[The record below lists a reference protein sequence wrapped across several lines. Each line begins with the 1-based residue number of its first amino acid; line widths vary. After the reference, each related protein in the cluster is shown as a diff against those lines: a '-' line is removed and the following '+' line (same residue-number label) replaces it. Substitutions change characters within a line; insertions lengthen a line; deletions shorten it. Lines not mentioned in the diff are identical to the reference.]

1 MSRQINATVFIEGLG
16 LIGPGFTGWPESKAL
31 LNSGT
36 NFDLVPVKVP
46 VPDCLPAAE
55 RRRVGNQ
62 VKLALAVGREAV
74 EHSGQNASQ
83 LPNVFTAS
91 QGDGDNCHAICE
103 VLAGPD
109 RLISPTRFHNS
120 VHNAA
125 AGYWGI
131 AMKCMA
137 PSTSLCAFD
146 GSFSAGLLEAT
157 SQSLSQQTACL
168 LVSSDT
174 PYPEPLNT
182 ARPMAFSLAVGMVIN
197 PVQSEKS
204 IAKLSL
210 SLTQEAP
217 NRLSAAHWEHIRL
230 SSPSA
235 RCLPLLSAIASPD
248 AEVKIIHL
256 NYLSDCSL
264 TIQFEKISL

>member
-1 MSRQINATVFIEGLG
+1 MSSQDSATVFLEGLG
-16 LIGPGFTGWPESKAL
+16 MIGPGFTGWHETKTL
-31 LNSGT
+31 LNTGAA
-36 NFDLVPVKVP
+36 FDLVPAKVTAP
-46 VPDCLPAAE
+46 EFLPAAE

-74 EHSGQNASQ
+74 EHAGQDASQ

-109 RLISPTRFHNS
+109 RQISPTRFHNS

-146 GSFSAGLLEAT
+146 GSFAAGLLEAL
-157 SQSLSQQTACL
+157 SQSLSQQTASL

-182 ARPMAFSLAVGMVIN
+182 ARPMAFSFAVGMVIN
-197 PVQSEKS
+197 PVQSEKA

-210 SLTQEAP
+210 SLSQEAP
-217 NRLSAAHWEHIRL
+217 HRLNATHWEHIRL

-235 RCLPLLSAIASPD
+235 RCLPLLAAIASPD
-248 AEVKIIHL
+248 PGVKLIHL
-256 NYLSDCSL
+256 DYLRECSL
-264 TIQFEKISL
+264 TIRFEKISA